1 MANIEKKA
9 AEQELNKMLK
19 FWRIENIDPSFKNKL
34 ISGIMDGRITLN
46 EETETMIIEL
56 IKPVQLE
63 NGSAID
69 RLEIK
74 EPDVRQMENLD
85 KMDRSK
91 EFEMTAFM
99 ISLMTGQPVGVIERL
114 KSRDFSTVGAL
125 VGFFF

>member
-1 MANIEKKA
+1 MAKIEKRA
-9 AEQELNKMLK
+9 AEQELNRMLK
-19 FWRIENIDPSFKNKL
+19 FWRVENIDPSFKNKL
-34 ISGIMDGRITLN
+34 ISAISDGRITLK
-46 EETETMIIEL
+46 EDDEIMIIEL

-63 NGSAID
+63 NGSTID